1 MARAQAYPTRLITLV
16 VPIAAGGAVDSVARI
31 VSEGLRDKLQQS
43 VVVENRPGAGAL
55 IGISFVAK
63 APPDGYTLLLMEPAS
78 VLAKWLHKTVSFDVT
93 NDFAPIAMI
102 ATTPLVLFAHPSVAA
117 NDVKDLI
124 AYSKANPSKLS
135 VGTAGVGTPLH
146 LAVLMLNAAAG
157 IDIAHVSYRGA
168 APALNDL
175 LGGQIPLM
183 WATPVAVMPFVAQ
196 GKVKALG
203 VASKQRAP
211 MLPQVP
217 TVAENAIPGFEVD
230 IWLGVAA
237 PLRVPPDVV
246 TRVGQAIR
254 EVSELPAVQ
263 ERMTT
268 LGFKVDFRNS
278 GQFRELIVSEHQ
290 KYGTVIREAG
300 IQPE

>member
-1 MARAQAYPTRLITLV
+1 LRP
-16 VPIAAGGAVDSVARI
+16 GGAVDSVARI
-31 VSEGLRDKLQQS
+31 VSERLRDKLQQS

-124 AYSKANPSKLS
+124 AYSKANPGKLS

-168 APALNDL
+168 TSALNDL

-203 VASKQRAP
+203 VASKQRVQCCRRCRPSPKTPFPDLRSTFGWESQHPRGCPRMSSHGWGRLFGKSA
-211 MLPQVP
+211 
-217 TVAENAIPGFEVD
+217 NF
-230 IWLGVAA
+230 
-237 PLRVPPDVV
+237 PL
-246 TRVGQAIR
+246 
-254 EVSELPAVQ
+254 
-263 ERMTT
+263 
-268 LGFKVDFRNS
+268 FRS
-278 GQFRELIVSEHQ
+278 V
-290 KYGTVIREAG
+290 
-300 IQPE
+300 